1 MDDALLDGRTA
12 VITGG
17 ANGIGRATTELLAR
31 EGATVV
37 VGDVDADGG
46 EVVVEAIRDAGGSA
60 AFVETDVTDQGDVE
74 ALIDA
79 TVEMHG
85 GLDVLVNNA
94 GASTGD
100 DSLHR
105 LDADTWETVLDLNLT
120 GHFRCARAALE
131 PLVASGGGA
140 MVHISSVNGLQ
151 GIGLTGYSAAKSG
164 LLGLSR
170 VIATQYGRHGVRSNV
185 VCPGTIESA
194 VLAEKRAEEWSDEL
208 RARFFDQYPLGR
220 FGDPDEVATAVLFL
234 ASDMASFVSGT
245 ELVVDGGFTAG
256 TDQPLLNM
264 LYDLEEGVTGPG
276 QRVADDAAAN
286 FSDDKT

>member
-17 ANGIGRATTELLAR
+17 ANGIGRATAELLAA
-31 EGATVV
+31 EGAAVV
-37 VGDVDADGG
+37 VGDVDTDGG
-46 EVVVEAIRDAGGSA
+46 EAAVEAIRDAGGTGT
-60 AFVETDVTDQGDVE
+60 FVETDVTDQNDVA
-74 ALIDA
+74 ALVDA
-79 TVEMHG
+79 SVETHG

-105 LDADTWETVLDLNLT
+105 LDANTWESMLDLNLT
-120 GHFRCARAALE
+120 GHFRCARAALG
-131 PLVASGGGA
+131 PMVASGGGT
-140 MVHISSVNGLQ
+140 MIHISSVNGLQ

-170 VIATQYGRHGVRSNV
+170 VIAAQYGRHGVRSNV

-194 VLAEKRAEEWSDEL
+194 ALAEKRVDEWSDEL
-208 RARFFDQYPLGR
+208 RARFLDQYPLGR
-220 FGDPDEVATAVLFL
+220 FGRPEEVAKAVLFL
-234 ASDMASFVSGT
+234 ASDMASFVTGT
-245 ELVVDGGFTAG
+245 ELVVDGGFTTG
-256 TDQPLLNM
+256 TDQPLMEM
-264 LYDLEEGVTGPG
+264 LYDLDEGMTDSAH
-276 QRVADDAAAN
+276 RARENTDAD